1 VEFGKQNQLT
11 KENAYM
17 ETKSFEQV
25 IEFAIQREEDA
36 IKAYGDMVEM
46 AETPGLK
53 TLLAELQNEERNHKK
68 LLQDLT
74 EEKVESLKVEDV
86 IDLKISDYL
95 VDEPPSAEMSFQD
108 LLILAAKKEQKAVEL
123 YSSLAENAR
132 EEEIKKLFEF
142 LVVQEKSHKLK
153 LEKEYEVHVLDED

>member
-1 VEFGKQNQLT
+1 
-11 KENAYM
+11 M
-17 ETKSFEQV
+17 ETRTFEQV

-36 IKAYGDMVEM
+36 IKAYGNMVEM

-68 LLQDLT
+68 LLQNLT
-74 EEKVESLKVEDV
+74 EEKVEFLKVKDV

-95 VDEPPSAEMSFQD
+95 VEELPSADMNFQD

-123 YSSLAENAR
+123 YSSLVEKAEQV
-132 EEEIKKLFEF
+132 ELKKLFEF
-142 LVVQEKSHKLK
+142 LVMQERSHKFK
-153 LEKEYEVHVLDED
+153 LEKEYETRVLDEN

>member
-1 VEFGKQNQLT
+1 
-11 KENAYM
+11 M
-17 ETKSFEQV
+17 ETRTFEQV
-25 IEFAIQREEDA
+25 IEFAILREEEA

-74 EEKVESLKVEDV
+74 EEKVGSLKVKDV

-95 VDEPPSAEMSFQD
+95 VEEPPSADMNFQD

-123 YSSLAENAR
+123 YSSLAEKSEQ
-132 EEEIKKLFEF
+132 EELKKLFEF
-142 LVVQEKSHKLK
+142 LVMQEKSHKLK
-153 LEKEYEVHVLDED
+153 LEKEYETRVLDEN

>member
-1 VEFGKQNQLT
+1 
-11 KENAYM
+11 M
-17 ETKSFEQV
+17 ETKTFGQV
-25 IEFAIQREEDA
+25 IEFAIQREEEA

-74 EEKVESLKVEDV
+74 EEKIESLKVEDV

-95 VDEPPSAEMSFQD
+95 VEEPPSADMNFQD
-108 LLILAAKKEQKAVEL
+108 LLILAAKKEQLAVEL
-123 YSSLAENAR
+123 YSTLAEQA
-132 EEEIKKLFEF
+132 EQEDIKKLFEF
-142 LVVQEKSHKLK
+142 LVMQEKSHKLK
-153 LEKEYEVHVLDED
+153 LEKEYETRVLDEN

>member
-1 VEFGKQNQLT
+1 
-11 KENAYM
+11 M
-17 ETKSFEQV
+17 ETKTFGQV
-25 IEFAIQREEDA
+25 IEFAIQREEEA

-74 EEKVESLKVEDV
+74 EEKIESLKVEDV

-95 VDEPPSAEMSFQD
+95 VEEPPSADMNFQD
-108 LLILAAKKEQKAVEL
+108 LLILG
-123 YSSLAENAR
+123 R
-132 EEEIKKLFEF
+132 EKRTEGCRTVFEPRREC
-142 LVVQEKSHKLK
+142 Q
-153 LEKEYEVHVLDED
+153 